1 MGVRRAVGAG
11 LLAVLVGVGVG
22 LYPDPYD
29 NDGHSTLY
37 CGSGFGGPGYSA
49 EFNPDCR
56 VRRNGLLLAAWLLIG
71 TGTAAAAAAPLRSRQ
86 RHAERGPEPSDRRAA
101 P

>member
-1 MGVRRAVGAG
+1 MRRMVAAG
-11 LLAVLVGVGVG
+11 ILAVLVGTGVG

-56 VRRNGLLLAAWLLIG
+56 VRRNGLLLAACLLI
-71 TGTAAAAAAPLRSRQ
+71 TSGTAAVVAAPLRSLLR
-86 RHAERGPEPSDRRAA
+86 RSGSSDGDEPV
-101 P
+101 